1 MTNQIRN
8 QKDSLAKLMA
18 TENLT
23 IVHKKVPTAYFDL
36 ENRILC
42 CPILKDEIS
51 PELYDLFMGH
61 EVSHA
66 LNTPYEGVHSAVTKN
81 RTLKGYLNV
90 VEDVR
95 IEKMIKNKYQGLRK
109 SFYKAYNEL
118 MDMDF
123 FGIKDRNLQELS
135 LIDKI
140 NLITKCG
147 SRVQIK
153 LTKEEQEFLDW
164 SNRCQTWEE
173 VVECATA
180 IYEWS
185 KENETRTEDDFKM
198 VPQMFDV
205 GDEEE
210 DEDGDESEEF
220 DNEWGDS
227 DEESEDE
234 DNLPELD
241 ENSEGGE
248 EKEEGEEESEEETEN
263 EGKSQRKMT
272 GGKEASSGEYD
283 DEDGA
288 RESVTEHNA
297 HNNED
302 KLYSEE
308 NIIKISVDLKDKFT
322 KENDM
327 MRSVKVS
334 YKDLLEDMRKS
345 FFVEP
350 AKEKNKEVALHTMNK
365 LDAKNKKIV
374 NHMVK
379 EFEMKQSAKRAV
391 HAFSGKTGKLDMNRL
406 AKYQI
411 VDDIFKRMTYLPEG
425 ENHGVNVMIDWSGS
439 IHNEVLDLIEQA
451 LVLTMFCRKAN
462 IPHRVYLFTD
472 NYERDEDGYRRDNG
486 QLLELFSD
494 KQNTREYKE
503 MFMYISQ
510 IWNDYYADRLSGYG
524 RKFEKS
530 LEIWND
536 WFEGTHYV
544 QNDDGYYVY
553 LPRYTVPQRFG
564 LGGTPLDHTL
574 FGMRTLLRDFQKEY
588 GIEKSILTVITD
600 GYSHGSDVL
609 SRTESTNAQ
618 IKEQTNEDMDTWNVD
633 QHIEIIDPYSRRVYP
648 ISTGRYYR
656 GGDFKRTQNILDWIA
671 QETGVIVTGY
681 FVVGKKQDFV
691 QIYSEVKQ
699 DTNYYSDYKTEW
711 LQCRKTGMV
720 VKCHGY
726 NKLFITAASAIGT
739 EGSDELDE
747 ELVDAKKVRVLAAF
761 KKNQKSKTTSRFLT
775 NEFIKEIA

>member
-123 FGIKDRNLQELS
+123 FGIKGRNLQELS

-147 SRVQIK
+147 SRVNIT
-153 LTKEEQEFLDW
+153 LTKEEQFFLDW
-164 SNRCQTWEE
+164 SNKCQTWEE
-173 VVECATA
+173 VEECATA

-185 KENETRTEDDFKM
+185 KENETRTEEDEKM
-198 VPQMFDV
+198 VPQMFDI

-210 DEDGDESEEF
+210 GDEEEESEEF
-220 DNEWGDS
+220 DNDFGDS
-227 DEESEDE
+227 DEDYEDE

-241 ENSEGGE
+241 SENSEGGE
-248 EKEEGEEESEEETEN
+248 EKEEGEEESEEETED

-288 RESVTEHNA
+288 RESITEQNA
-297 HNNED
+297 HNNEG
-302 KLYSEE
+302 KLYSDE
-308 NIIKISVDLKDKFT
+308 NILKLSVDLGKRFN

-334 YKDLLEDMRKS
+334 YKELLKDMRGS
-345 FFVEP
+345 FFVDHK
-350 AKEKNKEVALHTMNK
+350 AKNKEVALHTMNK

-411 VDDIFKRMTYLPEG
+411 VDDIFKRVTYLPEG
-425 ENHGVNVMIDWSGS
+425 ENHGVNVLIDWSGS
-439 IHNEVLDLIEQA
+439 ISKEVLDLIEQA
-451 LVLTMFCRKAN
+451 LILTMFCRKAN
-462 IPHRVYLFTD
+462 IPHRVYLFSD
-472 NYERDEDGYRRDNG
+472 VYNREDEDWTREDG

-503 MFMYISQ
+503 MFMYVSQ
-510 IWNDYYADRLSGYG
+510 IWNDYFADRLSGGG

-544 QNDDGYYVY
+544 QNYDGYYVY
-553 LPRYTVPQRFG
+553 LPSYTIPNRFN

-574 FGMRTLLRDFQKEY
+574 FAMRTLLRDFRKDY

-600 GYSHGSDVL
+600 GYSHGSSILSSDSDV
-609 SRTESTNAQ
+609 REQ
-618 IKEQTNEDMDTWNVD
+618 EKEQLNGEDSWDFER
-633 QHIEIIDPYSRRVYP
+633 HIEIIDPYSRRVYP
-648 ISTGRYYR
+648 ISKGRYYR

-671 QETGVIVTGY
+671 KETGVIVTGY
-681 FVVGKKQDFV
+681 FVVGRKQDFV
-691 QIYSEVKQ
+691 QIYSEVKGN
-699 DTNYYSDYKTEW
+699 DDYWRDYKSEW
-711 LQCRKTGMV
+711 LECRKTGMV
-720 VKCHGY
+720 VNCHGY

-739 EGSDELDE
+739 EGTDELDE

-761 KKNQKSKTTSRFLT
+761 KRNQKSKTTSRFLT